1 MAGFENNREQEF
13 RGCWRD
19 RSGNELVVYRNNP
32 ILQYVG
38 TMKASDYCHICK
50 LMYKTDYRSRI

>member
-1 MAGFENNREQEF
+1 MLER
-13 RGCWRD
+13 
-19 RSGNELVVYRNNP
+19 LVRVTSYLFTRNNP

-38 TMKASDYCHICK
+38 TMKASDYRHICK